1 MFSVVVSDILENLK
15 GSHNQRD
22 DDDYIMDSKDN
33 FHWSCQNVSS
43 DINNYLIKE
52 YII

>member
-33 FHWSCQNVSS
+33 FH
-43 DINNYLIKE
+43 
-52 YII
+52 